1 MLVVLE
7 GSVFQ
12 LGATSML
19 SSVTAGLIVLVD
31 MTTLRSQCF
40 FFKIQMLEL
49 RNNVVEYSTV
59 DMS

>member
-1 MLVVLE
+1 MLLVLE
-7 GSVFQ
+7 GSVLQ

-40 FFKIQMLEL
+40 FFKI
-49 RNNVVEYSTV
+49 
-59 DMS
+59 